1 MYSFTLLL
9 VAIESISCGRILG
22 IFPTP
27 FYSHQSVFQ
36 PIWREL
42 AVRGHEVTVI
52 TTNPTGDKSL
62 PNLKEI
68 DLSFT
73 YRLVFEEHK
82 MQQVINTESN
92 VLVLMKH
99 VFFVMNNMTTEQLK
113 HPEVQELIAKDQG
126 FDLILVEVHVPA
138 WFGFAKKYKCPVVGI
153 TSMEATNYVKR
164 IMGNLNN
171 PVYTPHFN
179 LPFGVDLSLVE
190 RAICVLFELLD
201 EVQMTY
207 LFYPIQQKI
216 IRRAMNDSDINLMDI
231 TKSISL
237 LFTCAIPGFSKR
249 STNIPSIVALNGLQI
264 KPPRGLPE
272 ELQQFLDGADSGAIY
287 FSLGTNIKSYLVSKE
302 KQKIL
307 MDVFSKLPFRVIW
320 KFEDGVLDLPPNVK
334 IVTWAPQQDILRHKN
349 TKLFITQG
357 GVQSIEEAI
366 RFNVPL
372 LGFPFFGDQFHNV
385 KRLEHLQLGTWLDF
399 TTLNEESLKSAI
411 LETINNDTWVCTSVL
426 VPTCS
431 LLLSDIWQIWRR
443 YRTCYAHRRA
453 LWTRRSCG
461 WSTSCGTKGRSI
473 CAAPW
478 PTSPSTSTTSSTSSS
493 SFWFL
498 CSRWSRSRFSW
509 LKLRGGCGAERIM
522 KNSKPN
528 KYP

>member
-1 MYSFTLLL
+1 MFSFTLLL

-179 LPFGVDLSLVE
+179 LPFGVDLSLFE

-264 KPPRGLPE
+264 KPPRALPE

-385 KRLEHLQLGTWLDF
+385 KRVKHLQLGTWLDF
-399 TTLNEESLKSAI
+399 TTLSEESLKSSI
-411 LETINNDTWVCTSVL
+411 LETINNDTWVLHVCACANLLTFTFRYLANLEEISDLLRPPARSLDTAILWVEYVMRHKGAEHLRSPLADIPFYQYYLFDVILFLL
-426 VPTCS
+426 VS
-431 LLLSDIWQIWRR
+431 LLALVAISLQLVKIAWRLWRR
-443 YRTCYAHRRA
+443 
-453 LWTRRSCG
+453 
-461 WSTSCGTKGRSI
+461 
-473 CAAPW
+473 
-478 PTSPSTSTTSSTSSS
+478 
-493 SFWFL
+493 
-498 CSRWSRSRFSW
+498 
-509 LKLRGGCGAERIM
+509 
-522 KNSKPN
+522 KNYEKF
-528 KYP
+528 KVQ